1 MTTYNEIANELVQD
15 GNTEYYRFQGHNSF
29 DYFDIRKNRFVTNSA
44 HYVYFSRTEDHH
56 YYFTIRR
63 IRQLLNAVVLRDTPY
78 LLSRKQLKAE
88 DSYHHIRDLVIN
100 SEKIRGLT
108 SIKLVCDPNYNTF
121 LQENSVSNHSKTI
134 NQGIE
139 RVDRRVYGGGY
150 GVTGPWLDLWND
162 LTYFTSCSRITT
174 QDILSLLE
182 EMKRGNSQSNPKLIK
197 KALEQ
202 KERTYR
208 IVPNLYNDFHR
219 YSIMDDL
226 ERIYEQG
233 LFLPT
238 STFATNP
245 KETMRGILSSY
256 QVTREK
262 VLRKID
268 DRYHK
273 I

>member
-1 MTTYNEIANELVQD
+1 MTTYNEIANQLVQE
-15 GNTEYYRFQGHNSF
+15 GKREYYRFQGHNSF
-29 DYFDIRKNRFVTNSA
+29 DYFDIRKNRSVTDLD

-78 LLSRKQLKAE
+78 LLSRKQLR
-88 DSYHHIRDLVIN
+88 DDNSYRRIRDLVIN

-108 SIKLVCDPNYNTF
+108 SIKLVCDPHYNRF

-134 NQGIE
+134 NHGIE
-139 RVDRRVYGGGY
+139 RVDRRAYGGGY

-162 LTYFTSCSRITT
+162 LTYFTSCARITA
-174 QDILSLLE
+174 QDILDLVE
-182 EMKRGNSQSNPKLIK
+182 EMRRGNSQSNPKLIK
-197 KALEQ
+197 KTLNQ

-208 IVPNLYNDFHR
+208 IAPNLYDDFHR
-219 YSIMDDL
+219 YNIMDDL

-233 LFLPT
+233 LYLPT
-238 STFATNP
+238 SEFAQNP
-245 KETMRGILSSY
+245 KETMRDILSSY
-256 QVTREK
+256 QTTREK
-262 VLRKID
+262 VLQKID